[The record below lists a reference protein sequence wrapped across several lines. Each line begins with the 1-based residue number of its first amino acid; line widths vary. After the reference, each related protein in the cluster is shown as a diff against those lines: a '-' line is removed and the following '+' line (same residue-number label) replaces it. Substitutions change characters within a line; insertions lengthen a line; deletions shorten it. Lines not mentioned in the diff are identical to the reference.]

1 VPATI
6 FGLPLHPLVVHA
18 TVVIVPLAALLLIA
32 SAVSGRVR
40 RWAGWLTP
48 AVATLALVLVPLS
61 TSTGENLEGAV
72 GESPLVETH
81 AELADQ
87 LLPWAIGMVVL
98 AFALVWL
105 DRRERSQAPVEMG
118 RDSAG
123 RDGAGRDGAGR
134 DGAGR
139 DGVRRADGGHAGAN
153 RALAVAVTVLAV
165 VAGLGTG
172 VQVVRIGH
180 SGAKAVWN
188 QQVASGSQGGE
199 KQGDDH

>member
-1 VPATI
+1 MPATI

-18 TVVIVPLAALLLIA
+18 TVVVVPLAALLLIG

-48 AVATLALVLVPLS
+48 AVATVALVLVPLS

-105 DRRERSQAPVEMG
+105 DRRERSQSVET
-118 RDSAG
+118 G
-123 RDGAGRDGAGR
+123 RDGAGVDGAR
-134 DGAGR
+134 R
-139 DGVRRADGGHAGAN
+139 DGVRRADGSPAGAN
-153 RALAVAVTVLAV
+153 RGLAVAVTVLAV

-180 SGAKAVWN
+180 SGAKAVWSK
-188 QQVASGSQGGE
+188 QVASGSQGGE

>member
-1 VPATI
+1 VPSTI
-6 FGLPLHPLVVHA
+6 VGLPLHPLVVHA

-48 AVATLALVLVPLS
+48 AVATLALVLVPLA
-61 TSTGENLEGAV
+61 TSTGENLEGQV
-72 GESPLVETH
+72 GESALVEAH

-87 LLPWAIGMVVL
+87 LLPWAIGMTVL

-105 DRRERSQAPVEMG
+105 DRRERSRGDV
-118 RDSAG
+118 G
-123 RDGAGRDGAGR
+123 RDGA
-134 DGAGR
+134 
-139 DGVRRADGGHAGAN
+139 RRADAGAGTN
-153 RALAVAVTVLAV
+153 RALVVAVTVLAV

-172 VQVVRIGH
+172 VEVVLIGH
-180 SGAKAVWN
+180 SGAKAVWSK
-188 QQVASGSQGGE
+188 QEASGNQGGE

>member
-1 VPATI
+1 MPATI
-6 FGLPLHPLVVHA
+6 VGLPLHPLVVHA
-18 TVVIVPLAALLLIA
+18 TVVIVPLAAVLLIA

-61 TSTGENLEGAV
+61 TSTGENFEGAV
-72 GESPLVETH
+72 GESPLVEAH

-87 LLPWAIGMVVL
+87 LLPWAIGMTVL

-105 DRRERSQAPVEMG
+105 DRRERSATTGETG
-118 RDSAG
+118 AEGARGA
-123 RDGAGRDGAGR
+123 GAGRPA
-134 DGAGR
+134 
-139 DGVRRADGGHAGAN
+139 VRTAADRPGAN
-153 RALAVAVTVLAV
+153 RGLAVAVTVLAV

-180 SGAKAVWN
+180 SGAKAVWSK
-188 QQVASGSQGGE
+188 QAASGSQGGE
-199 KQGDDH
+199 KQGDEP

>member
-18 TVVIVPLAALLLIA
+18 TVVVVPLAALLLIA

-48 AVATLALVLVPLS
+48 AVAAVALVLVPLS

-105 DRRERSQAPVEMG
+105 DRREPSQSG
-118 RDSAG
+118 TTG
-123 RDGAGRDGAGR
+123 RDGGR

-139 DGVRRADGGHAGAN
+139 DGVRRAGGSPAGTN

-180 SGAKAVWN
+180 SGAKAVWSK
-188 QQVASGSQGGE
+188 QIASGHQGGE